1 VRRLPGCHRA
11 ASRCG
16 PPALLSLAQQ
26 IFAAHLR
33 HHELD
38 VIHTLYY
45 GRRPEVLGL
54 DEAVA
59 G

>member
-1 VRRLPGCHRA
+1 LP
-11 ASRCG
+11 ASAPAG
-16 PPALLSLAQQ
+16 ETAGAPAALLSLAQQ